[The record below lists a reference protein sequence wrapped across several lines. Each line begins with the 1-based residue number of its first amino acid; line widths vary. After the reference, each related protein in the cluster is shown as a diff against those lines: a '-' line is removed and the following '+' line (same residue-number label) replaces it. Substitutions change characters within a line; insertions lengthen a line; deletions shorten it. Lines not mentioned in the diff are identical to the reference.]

1 MDFLDSLNPQQRQAV
16 TAGDGPILVLAGPGS
31 GKTRVLTQRVA
42 WLIAGAGV
50 RPWQMLAVTF
60 TNKAAREMEN
70 RVRTMLGELAA
81 DGLWLGTF
89 HATCAR
95 LLRREAE
102 NLPFNSNFV
111 IFDAD
116 DQLRVAKT
124 AIRELNIDEKT
135 HRPMA
140 VHAAISRAKNELIF
154 PEDFPIQT
162 YRDEVVKR
170 VYVRYQELLKTPMR
184 SISMTCCCGR
194 RTC

>member
-1 MDFLDSLNPQQRQAV
+1 MDFLEKLNPQQRQAV
-16 TAGDGPILVLAGPGS
+16 TAGAGPILVLAGPGS

-70 RVRTMLGELAA
+70 RVRTMLGELAG

-89 HATCAR
+89 HGICAR

-102 NLPFNSNFV
+102 NLPFSSNFV

-116 DQLRVAKT
+116 DQLRIAKA
-124 AIRELNIDEKT
+124 AIR
-135 HRPMA
+135 
-140 VHAAISRAKNELIF
+140 
-154 PEDFPIQT
+154 
-162 YRDEVVKR
+162 
-170 VYVRYQELLKTPMR
+170 
-184 SISMTCCCGR
+184 
-194 RTC
+194 